1 MGIWEYGDKG
11 GNKTQTYVIETMRK
25 CIYIYVEIYISIS
38 LVLSLFRMREVRRE
52 YPSRVGEKVGG
63 KENNVPGKNDR
74 GGGFVA
80 HGQFSLF
87 FFFLFSSLLLFLLT
101 SLNRVEK
108 ERKKKKKIQIPI
120 LNRDIGRIGIRKVG
134 VYKYTKVYNGRKQT
148 NKPDQGI
155 SMQKKK
161 KIKKEQKD
169 RKEKRSFFSSSKYKY
184 LFHLLY
190 LLGSLG
196 ISFVCDL
203 FFFFFDTSAAQTKMP
218 NLFFFA
224 IHTTLL
230 IHPDSIHSNRTL

>member
-1 MGIWEYGDKG
+1 MIA
-11 GNKTQTYVIETMRK
+11 
-25 CIYIYVEIYISIS
+25 
-38 LVLSLFRMREVRRE
+38 
-52 YPSRVGEKVGG
+52 
-63 KENNVPGKNDR
+63 